1 MAFNLDE
8 YEDKG
13 IKALPVV
20 LLLDTSGSMQATL
33 GNATKIDKLNEAVK
47 NMMQFFQ
54 DECDRENFIKVT
66 VFTFDSTVQQIGEV
80 NADPGEFL
88 QHYQPITAQGM
99 TCLGAALD
107 KAKELIENKEMIPG
121 RWYKP
126 AVVLVSDGA
135 PNDNWT
141 EPMKRFIREKRS
153 ARTQRFAIAIGADG
167 ARQKDIL
174 SCFTGSE
181 ENVLYAENAEDIV
194 KQFQCV
200 TMSVSTRVRS
210 VNPDDK
216 TFINLGDLLKN
227 DVSDFIVRTRSNAAG
242 TDRRGRNR

>member
-1 MAFNLDE
+1 MAMNLDD

-13 IKALPVV
+13 IKALPVI
-20 LLLDTSGSMQATL
+20 LLLDTSGSMQSRL
-33 GNATKIDKLNEAVK
+33 GNAAKIDKLNEAVEK
-47 NMMQFFQ
+47 MMQVFQ
-54 DECDRENFIKVT
+54 DECERENFIKVT
-66 VFTFDSTVQQIGEV
+66 VFTFDSTVQQIGKV

-88 QHYQPITAQGM
+88 QQYQPIKAQGM
-99 TCLGAALD
+99 TYLGAALD

-135 PNDNWT
+135 PNDAWT

-194 KQFQCV
+194 EQFQCV
-200 TMSVSTRVRS
+200 TMSVSARVKS

-216 TFINLGDLLKN
+216 IFFTLEELLEK
-227 DVSDFIVRTRSNAAG
+227 DEFDFSKRTRPNGAG
-242 TDRRGRNR
+242 TDRRARNK